1 MLSARLIVIITC
13 WLSLV
18 ISCAPALKTVSSKPV
33 APKSA
38 TMPSPLPSPPAKPA
52 PDLKTSEKTETAPIQ
67 NNLPSP
73 TGMVKETEKPDEFV
87 FQEETPEPSNGNS
100 KALRPGKTLE
110 EALDFCEAAQDFWQK
125 GEPENAIEALDKAYD
140 LILAVEPG
148 DDPALSQQKEDI
160 RFMISKRIL
169 EIYASQRVAANGKNN
184 GIPLEVNHDV
194 QAEIDSFSIGAE
206 KDIFIESY
214 QRSGIYRPYIMEAFR
229 KAGIPPELSWMPLI
243 ESGFKVNAFSKA
255 RALGLWQFIS
265 STGYKFGL
273 KRSTFVD
280 ERLDPIKSTEAAIA
294 YLKELHEMFGDW
306 TTVMAAYNCG
316 EHRILRVIQE
326 QNVNYLDNFWDLY
339 QRLPR
344 ETARYVPR
352 FLATLYMVTHPTK
365 YGLDAIRLD
374 PPMAFET
381 ATIAKQVHI
390 RNVAEKIGVSESKLK
405 ALNPE
410 LRYQVVP
417 PSPYALRV
425 PPGKKELLLAAIDAV
440 PDSDP
445 PRPEYI
451 SHRVSP
457 GENLSTIARRY
468 HLTRDSIAE
477 ANDINRSKPF
487 LPGNLL
493 KIPQKGAIVYH
504 PRVKGTSPQ
513 ETNVTHVV
521 KFGDTLWTLA
531 QKYKTTMNAIREL
544 NGLSG
549 AQLTIGQALK
559 ISSPE
564 GGTSEVTSLRSYKVR
579 KGDTPYN
586 VATRFKMQLEQF
598 LRVNRLTPKSRIYPG
613 QTLYIQ

>member
-13 WLSLV
+13 WLAFV
-18 ISCAPALKTVSSKPV
+18 ISCAPTFKRISYEPV
-33 APKSA
+33 APK
-38 TMPSPLPSPPAKPA
+38 TTKTPSPLSSPYAKPA
-52 PDLKTSEKTETAPIQ
+52 PDLKTSKNIESAPIQ

-73 TGMVKETEKPDEFV
+73 AGTVEETEKPDESV
-87 FQEETPEPSNGNS
+87 FQERSPEPINGNS
-100 KALRPGKTLE
+100 KALRPGNTLE
-110 EALDFCEAAQDFWQK
+110 EALDFCEAAQDYWQK

-140 LILAVEPG
+140 LILSVEPG
-148 DDPALSQQKEDI
+148 DDPALCQQKEDI

-169 EIYASQRVAANGKNN
+169 EIYASRHVAANGKNN
-184 GIPLEVNHDV
+184 GIPLEINHHV
-194 QAEIDSFSIGAE
+194 QAEIDSFSIGME
-206 KDIFIESY
+206 KDFFLESY
-214 QRSGIYRPYIMEAFR
+214 RRSGRYRPYILEAFK
-229 KAGIPPELSWMPLI
+229 KAGMPPELSWMPLI
-243 ESGFKVNAFSKA
+243 ESGFKVNAFSSA

-273 KRSTFVD
+273 KRNTFVD
-280 ERLDPIKSTEAAIA
+280 ERLDPIKSTEAAIV
-294 YLKELHEMFGDW
+294 YLKELHEIFGDW

-316 EHRILRVIQE
+316 EHRVLRVIRD

-352 FLATLYMVTHPTK
+352 FLATLYMVTHPAK

-390 RNVAEKIGVSESKLK
+390 RNVAEKIEVSESKLK

-417 PSPYALRV
+417 PGSYALRV

-468 HLTRDSIAE
+468 HLSISSIAE
-477 ANDINRSKPF
+477 ANNINRSKPF

-504 PRVKGTSPQ
+504 PRVKRTSPQ
-513 ETNVTHVV
+513 AANLTHVV

-531 QKYKTTMNAIREL
+531 QKYRTTMNAIREL

-549 AQLTIGQALK
+549 TQLTVGQALK

-564 GGTSEVTSLRSYKVR
+564 GDTSEVSSLRTYKVR
-579 KGDTPYN
+579 KGDTPYD